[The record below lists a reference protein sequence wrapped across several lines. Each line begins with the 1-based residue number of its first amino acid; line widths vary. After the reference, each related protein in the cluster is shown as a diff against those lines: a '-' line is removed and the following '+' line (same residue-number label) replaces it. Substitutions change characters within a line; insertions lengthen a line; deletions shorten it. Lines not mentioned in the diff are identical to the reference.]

1 MVEAVK
7 IVSCLMNEVDAG
19 AEKLIG
25 KRKEASVQLGV

>member
-25 KRKEASVQLGV
+25 KGKEASVQLGV